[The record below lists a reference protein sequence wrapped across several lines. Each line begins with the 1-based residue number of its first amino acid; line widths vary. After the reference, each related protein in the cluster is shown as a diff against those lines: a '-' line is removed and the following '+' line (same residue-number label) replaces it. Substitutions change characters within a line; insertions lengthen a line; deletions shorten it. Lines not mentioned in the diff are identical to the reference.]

1 MRVSFSYPKS
11 VQSSDVD
18 DLNEILKRDPNYS
31 DKTIQSVTDVTAV
44 KLDDMTVLVVV
55 SATIKAEKGGNSN
68 TEGNESD

>member
-55 SATIKAEKGGNSN
+55 SAIIKAEKGVNSN